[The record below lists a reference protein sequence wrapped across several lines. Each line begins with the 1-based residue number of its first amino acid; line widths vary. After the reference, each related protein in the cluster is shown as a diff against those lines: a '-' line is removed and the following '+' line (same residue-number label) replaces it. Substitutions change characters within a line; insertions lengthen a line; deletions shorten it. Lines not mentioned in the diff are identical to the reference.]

1 MRPTCDNISK
11 TIATTLITNYLPQMQ
26 NDMEKK
32 QMGLTAL
39 LMILLSEE
47 FDRAAANLIEENREL
62 RHLFSEA
69 LTVVTNDSLKDR
81 LKEVAESV
89 ETDFRVSALDKAN
102 SDILSLLIELHSHI
116 ETLEGMDA
124 RKIEEAIWQALE
136 NYKKRREFRT
146 WDLAA
151 TVMASTG

>member
-26 NDMEKK
+26 SDMEKK
-32 QMGLTAL
+32 QMGLAAL
-39 LMILLSEE
+39 LMIIVSEE

-62 RHLFSEA
+62 RQLFSEA
-69 LTVVTNDSLKDR
+69 LTVVTNDSLKNR
-81 LKEVAESV
+81 LKEVAESE

-116 ETLEGMDA
+116 EVLEGMDA

-136 NYKKRREFRT
+136 NYKKRREFMT

-151 TVMASTG
+151 TVMASAG